1 MMSAPLAIGLPAM
14 TTTAPAPRKRG
25 PAIPEGKAR
34 SAMNAL
40 KHGLRARGFVL
51 LPEEDPA
58 EWKEHLADLRS
69 CLAPEDAAEEKLVSA
84 LAVAM
89 WNEIR
94 ADRTEAGVLT
104 AIPRDEGHG
113 RDLKDARNR
122 LSLGTA
128 IRYASAAGMATQRAQ
143 RAFLAHRKAKKAGLI
158 LPVAAAPANCTNDFV
173 PAEPAHPNR
182 TNDFPPPR
190 RLPEPDP
197 LAALRAR
204 IRRLLDGTEPTDP
217 AQRDL
222 AAAILAVR
230 LPGTAPYRGPLDL
243 QLLDQAL
250 QPLHFD
256 AAALT
261 WLAGLARAAP
271 AASPLRTRVA

>member
-1 MMSAPLAIGLPAM
+1 M
-14 TTTAPAPRKRG
+14 TIAATAPRKRG
-25 PAIPEGKAR
+25 PATAEGKAR

-40 KHGLRARGFVL
+40 KHGLRARGFML

-58 EWKEHLADLRS
+58 EWAEHQADLRR
-69 CLAPEDAAEEKLVSA
+69 CLAPVDAAEEQLVGA

-89 WNEIR
+89 WHEIR
-94 ADRTEAGVLT
+94 ADRTQAGVL
-104 AIPRDEGHG
+104 AAMPLDAERR

-128 IRYASAAGMATQRAQ
+128 IRYASAAGMATQRAH
-143 RAFLAHRKAKKAGLI
+143 RTFLAHRKAKQQGLI
-158 LPVAAAPANCTNDFV
+158 LPAAPMTAECTNDIAPAAAPA
-173 PAEPAHPNR
+173 PPNR
-182 TNDFPPPR
+182 TNDFPQPR

-204 IRRLLDGTEPTDP
+204 IRRLLAGTEPAEP
-217 AQRDL
+217 AQREL

-230 LPGTAPYRGPLDL
+230 LPGAAPYRGPLDL
-243 QLLDQAL
+243 TVLAEAL
-250 QPLHFD
+250 GPVRFD

-261 WLAGLARAAP
+261 RLAGLARAAP
-271 AASPLRTRVA
+271 AASPLRARVA

>member
-25 PAIPEGKAR
+25 PATPEGKAR

-58 EWKEHLADLRS
+58 EWEEHLADLRS

>member
-1 MMSAPLAIGLPAM
+1 MTSAPVQP
-14 TTTAPAPRKRG
+14 TQNKRG
-25 PAIPEGKAR
+25 PKTPEGKAR
-34 SAMNAL
+34 SRMNAVR
-40 KHGLRARGFVL
+40 HGLRARTFAL
-51 LPEEDPA
+51 LPEECPA
-58 EWKEHLADLRS
+58 EWALHLADLRR
-69 CLAPEDAAEEKLVSA
+69 CYGPVDEAEEKLVA
-84 LAVAM
+84 AIAAAM

-94 ADRTEAGVLT
+94 ADRTLVETMAR
-104 AIPRDEGHG
+104 IPHG
-113 RDLKDARNR
+113 ADLGEPAHARAM
-122 LSLGTA
+122 GTA
-128 IRYASAAGMATQRAQ
+128 LRYMSAAGMATQRAQ

>member
-1 MMSAPLAIGLPAM
+1 MTAAAPV
-14 TTTAPAPRKRG
+14 PAPRKRG
-25 PAIPEGKAR
+25 PATPEGKAR

-58 EWKEHLADLRS
+58 EWAEHQADLRR
-69 CLAPEDAAEEKLVSA
+69 CLAPVDAAEDQLVTA

-89 WNEIR
+89 WHEIR
-94 ADRTEAGVLT
+94 ADRTQAGVLT
-104 AIPRDEGHG
+104 AMPLDAGHR
-113 RDLKDARNR
+113 RDLADARNR

-128 IRYASAAGMATQRAQ
+128 IRYASAAGMATQRAH
-143 RAFLAHRKAKKAGLI
+143 RTFLAHRRAKKQGLL
-158 LPVAAAPANCTNDFV
+158 LPVRAEAPGECANDFTPAEPIAAAP
-173 PAEPAHPNR
+173 PNR
-182 TNDFPPPR
+182 TNDFAQPR
-190 RLPEPDP
+190 RLPDPDP

-204 IRRLLDGTEPTDP
+204 IQRLLAGTEPADP
-217 AQRDL
+217 ASRDL

-230 LPGTAPYRGPLDL
+230 LPGAAPYRGPLDL
-243 QLLDQAL
+243 AVLAEAL
-250 QPLHFD
+250 GPVRFD

-271 AASPLRTRVA
+271 AASPPRARVA